1 MWIHLFS
8 ADMVKNA
15 AAPDRILLYDQ
26 QRPITCSGDD
36 CFDVTMCLQVIIL
49 LFIFISLSHV
59 LFHFRSASFNKV
71 WILLCLINANNFEMK
86 WQSLKKF
93 VCNID
98 KWTNTISVES
108 DKFTPCEQNIWTS
121 PLTIFFIPDTLLI
134 SFVFLIVVSWMGVL
148 IVCKRIL
155 YVLNSFW
162 QRNTK
167 YQISHSMVK
176 LADLP

>member
-26 QRPITCSGDD
+26 QRPITCSGND
-36 CFDVTMCLQVIIL
+36 CFDVTMCLQAIIL
-49 LFIFISLSHV
+49 LFIFISSSHV
-59 LFHFRSASFNKV
+59 LLHFGSASFNKV

-155 YVLNSFW
+155 NVLNSFW